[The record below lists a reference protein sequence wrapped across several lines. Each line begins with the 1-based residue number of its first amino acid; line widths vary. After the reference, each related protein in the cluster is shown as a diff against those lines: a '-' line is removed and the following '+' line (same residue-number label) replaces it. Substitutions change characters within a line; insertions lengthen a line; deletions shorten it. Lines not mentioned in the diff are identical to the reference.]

1 MTKFDALLDQ
11 LRGMAGTP
19 GEMSAAVNL
28 EASDATFRRAIK
40 TLEDEGVLIP
50 QGKTNKRHYLNSTH
64 VPDEID
70 RALLDVVPCTAREFS
85 ERGHSVGLFGTTLG
99 ARKEL
104 LGIKTYKQGGRWL
117 CRLTEDG
124 ERAARRLSLRQARI
138 CPRPDCQRRQFGDPT
153 WTCPEHGVAIDQPD
167 RPYAG
172 VPAQPRPS
180 SEQFAR
186 MAATA
191 GSASKTIGGKSKD

>member
-1 MTKFDALLDQ
+1 MATVEALVEQ

-19 GEMSAAVNL
+19 GEMSAALNL
-28 EASDATFRRAIK
+28 EASDRTFRRAVAQ
-40 TLEDEGVLIP
+40 LEDEGVLIP
-50 QGKTNKRHYLNSTH
+50 QGNSRKRHYLNSTH

-104 LGIKTYKQGGRWL
+104 LGIKTYKKGGQWL

-138 CPRPDCQRRQFGDPT
+138 CPKCQRRQFGDLA

-191 GSASKTIGGKSKD
+191 GSASKTIGGKVKEA